1 MPRPRSAALLIS
13 LYLDETGGA
22 ASYALLRAF
31 DDPSASDSIVQ
42 RATDRDDIL
51 QAVGRWLDMV
61 LPPEPAGGEAG
72 TSGEVAGGGRGGR

>member
-1 MPRPRSAALLIS
+1 MAMPRPRSAALLIS

-31 DDPSASDSIVQ
+31 DDPAVSDSIVQ

-51 QAVGRWLDMV
+51 QGVGRWLDAV
-61 LPPEPAGGEAG
+61 LPPRTPRPAGPPGDAG
-72 TSGEVAGGGRGGR
+72 AAR

>member
-1 MPRPRSAALLIS
+1 MATPRPRSAALLIS

-31 DDPSASDSIVQ
+31 DDPSLSDSILQ

-51 QAVGRWLDMV
+51 QAVGRWLDTV
-61 LPPEPAGGEAG
+61 LPRKEGGEDTG
-72 TSGEVAGGGRGGR
+72 TC